1 MRILAISDLF
11 FGADTKDSISVALI
25 VFGAFIAGA
34 RDLSYD
40 TYGYAIVLVANI
52 TTAIYLATISRL
64 GSLYIFISFLRC

>member
-1 MRILAISDLF
+1 M
-11 FGADTKDSISVALI
+11 ALI

-40 TYGYAIVLVANI
+40 TYGYAIVLVANV

-64 GSLYIFISFLRC
+64 GSLYIFIYISFMPEYVA